1 MRQCPYLCETQAD
14 VRAFV
19 RSPSTDVDKET
30 FVRIISEQWSVGS
43 VDRYM
48 TPALAAAHFDAFYEL
63 ESEKMQAELAAAR
76 REGKPSVR
84 SRPHSHALK
93 SECTAELFADR
104 RASFLPLSRGLQRTL
119 KRYRSAVH

>member
-1 MRQCPYLCETQAD
+1 MRQYPCETQAD

-30 FVRIISEQWSVGS
+30 FVRIISEQWSAGS

-84 SRPHSHALK
+84 RDRIHTHSERMH
-93 SECTAELFADR
+93 R
-104 RASFLPLSRGLQRTL
+104 
-119 KRYRSAVH
+119 

>member
-1 MRQCPYLCETQAD
+1 MRQYPCETQAD

-30 FVRIISEQWSVGS
+30 FVRIISEQWSAGS

-63 ESEKMQAELAAAR
+63 ESEKMQAELATARVEQQSADALQAAEVAR
-76 REGKPSVR
+76 NESSDAKDVAVARVAELV
-84 SRPHSHALK
+84 SHAYARIK
-93 SECTAELFADR
+93 YV
-104 RASFLPLSRGLQRTL
+104 G
-119 KRYRSAVH
+119 